1 MQDPETTTVLAAFL
15 QQIRATPESVLLLD
29 YDGTLA
35 PFHVDRSLAYPYH
48 GVVSLLD
55 SIVRCGKTRIII
67 ISGRPI
73 VELRAL
79 LTPLSDLEMWGS
91 HGLER
96 QLSDGSY
103 SRVYVSEEDA
113 ASLQE
118 AEEWVV
124 AAGLLSSAEIK
135 LGGIAIHWR
144 GMPPA
149 EASRVQTRTR
159 DGWTRLAERSGL
171 KLLQFEAGLELRI
184 SHPDKGDAVRDILA
198 SLDTTVPVAFLGDDL
213 TDEDAFQV
221 LRGRGLTVL
230 VRADYRETVAGAWLR
245 PPEELIDFLERWR
258 SNVADSPVPTG
269 WSPRGA

>member
-1 MQDPETTTVLAAFL
+1 LQDRETEIVLAGFL
-15 QQIRATPESVLLLD
+15 RQIKAVQESVLLLD

-35 PFHVDRSLAYPYH
+35 PFHVDRTQAYPYP

-55 SIVRCGKTRIII
+55 RIMQRSKTRVII

-73 VELRAL
+73 VELRSL
-79 LTPLSDLEMWGS
+79 LTPMRDLEMWGL
-91 HGLER
+91 HGLEH

-103 SRVYVSEEDA
+103 SRVQISEENA
-113 ASLQE
+113 ASLMQ

-124 AAGLLSSAEIK
+124 AAGLLPSAEIK

-149 EASRVQTRTR
+149 EARSVQALTW
-159 DGWTRLAERSGL
+159 DGWTPLAERSGL
-171 KLLQFEAGLELRI
+171 KLLQFEAGLELRV
-184 SHPDKGDAVRDILA
+184 SHPDKGDAVRSLLA
-198 SLDTTVPVAFLGDDL
+198 NLDTRAPVAYLGDDL

-230 VRADYRETVAGAWLR
+230 VRADYRETKAEAWLR
-245 PPEELIDFLERWR
+245 PPQELIDFLERWQ
-258 SNVADSPVPTG
+258 SKVSG
-269 WSPRGA
+269 

>member
-1 MQDPETTTVLAAFL
+1 LQGREQTTALAAFL
-15 QQIRATPESVLLLD
+15 QQLGAAPESVLLLD

-55 SIVRCGKTRIII
+55 SIVRCGKTRIVI

-79 LTPLSDLEMWGS
+79 LTPMSDLEMWGS

-103 SRVYVSEEDA
+103 SRVQVSEQDA
-113 ASLQE
+113 ASLRE
-118 AEEWVV
+118 AQEWVV
-124 AAGLLSSAEIK
+124 AAGLLSRAEIK

-144 GMPPA
+144 GMPAA
-149 EASRVQTRTR
+149 EARRVRALTR
-159 DGWTRLAERSGL
+159 DGWTPLAERSGL
-171 KLLQFEAGLELRI
+171 KLLQFEAGLELRV
-184 SHPDKGDAVRDILA
+184 SHPDKGDAIRSILGT
-198 SLDTTVPVAFLGDDL
+198 LDDSVPIAFLGDDI

-221 LRGRGLTVL
+221 LKGWGLTVL
-230 VRADYRETVAGAWLR
+230 VRTDYRETIAEAWLR
-245 PPEELIDFLERWR
+245 PPQELIGFLQRWQ
-258 SNVADSPVPTG
+258 SNVC
-269 WSPRGA
+269 R

>member
-1 MQDPETTTVLAAFL
+1 VLTAFL
-15 QQIRATPESVLLLD
+15 RQIKVAPESMLLLD

-55 SIVRCGKTRIII
+55 SIVRCGKTRVVIV
-67 ISGRPI
+67 SGRPI

-79 LTPLSDLEMWGS
+79 LTPMSDLEMWGS

-103 SRVYVSEEDA
+103 SRVQVSEEDA
-113 ASLQE
+113 ASLKE

-124 AAGLLSSAEIK
+124 ATGLLTCAEIK

-144 GMPPA
+144 GMPPG
-149 EASRVQTRTR
+149 EAGRIQALTQ
-159 DGWTRLAERSGL
+159 DGWKSLAEGSGL
-171 KLLQFEAGLELRI
+171 KLLRFEAGLELRV
-184 SHPDKGDAVRDILA
+184 SHPDKGDAVRTILA
-198 SLDTTVPVAFLGDDL
+198 ALDAKVPIAFLGDDL

-221 LRGRGLTVL
+221 LKERGLTVL
-230 VRADYRETVAGAWLR
+230 VRADYRETMAEAWLR
-245 PPEELIDFLERWR
+245 PPGELIAFLERWR
-258 SNVADSPVPTG
+258 SNVCG
-269 WSPRGA
+269 

>member
-1 MQDPETTTVLAAFL
+1 LQEIETTTVLTAFL
-15 QQIRATPESVLLLD
+15 QQIRAAPESVLLLD

-35 PFHVDRSLAYPYH
+35 PFQVDRSLAYPYR

-55 SIVRCGKTRIII
+55 GIVRCGKTRIII

-91 HGLER
+91 HGLEN

-103 SRVYVSEEDA
+103 SRVEVSEEDA
-113 ASLQE
+113 ASLRE

-135 LGGIAIHWR
+135 QGGIAIHWR
-144 GMPPA
+144 GMPRA
-149 EASRVQTRTR
+149 EAARIQALTQDR
-159 DGWTRLAERSGL
+159 WTALAERSGL
-171 KLLQFEAGLELRI
+171 KLLQFEAGLELRV
-184 SHPDKGDAVRDILA
+184 SHPDKGDAVRTILGT
-198 SLDTTVPVAFLGDDL
+198 LDAKVPIAFLGDDL

-230 VRADYRETVAGAWLR
+230 VRADYRETMAEAWLR
-245 PPEELIDFLERWR
+245 PPKELIDFLGRWR
-258 SNVADSPVPTG
+258 SNVC
-269 WSPRGA
+269 R

>member
-1 MQDPETTTVLAAFL
+1 MQPSETTTELTAFL
-15 QQIRATPESVLLLD
+15 QQIRVAPESVLLLD

-55 SIVRCGKTRIII
+55 SIMRRGKTRVII

-73 VELRAL
+73 VELRTL
-79 LTPLSDLEMWGS
+79 LTPLADLEMWGS

-103 SRVYVSEEDA
+103 NRVQVSEEDA
-113 ASLQE
+113 LSLKE

-124 AAGLLSSAEIK
+124 AAGLLSTAEIK

-144 GMPPA
+144 GLPPA
-149 EASRVQTRTR
+149 EARKIQALAQ
-159 DGWTRLAERSGL
+159 DGWTPLSERSGL
-171 KLLQFEAGLELRI
+171 KLLQFEAGLELRV
-184 SHPDKGDAVRDILA
+184 SHPDKGDAVESILA
-198 SLDTTVPVAFLGDDL
+198 DLHTEVPMAYLGDDL

-221 LRGRGLTVL
+221 LSGRGLPIL
-230 VRADYRETVAGAWLR
+230 VRADYRETIARAWLR
-245 PPEELIDFLERWR
+245 PPKELIAFLEQWQ
-258 SNVADSPVPTG
+258 SDVG
-269 WSPRGA
+269 G

>member
-1 MQDPETTTVLAAFL
+1 LQDIETTTVFAGFL
-15 QQIRATPESVLLLD
+15 QQIRTAPESVLLLD

-55 SIVRCGKTRIII
+55 GIVQCGKTRIII

-79 LTPLSDLEMWGS
+79 LTPMSDLEMWGS

-103 SRVYVSEEDA
+103 SRVQVSEEDA
-113 ASLQE
+113 ASLKE

-124 AAGLLSSAEIK
+124 ATGLLSSAEIK

-144 GMPPA
+144 GMPPV
-149 EASRVQTRTR
+149 EARRIQALTQ
-159 DGWTRLAERSGL
+159 DGWTPLAERSGL
-171 KLLQFEAGLELRI
+171 KLLQFEAGLELRV
-184 SHPDKGDAVRDILA
+184 SHPDKGDAVRTILA
-198 SLDTTVPVAFLGDDL
+198 ALDAKVPIAFLGDDL

-230 VRADYRETVAGAWLR
+230 VRDDYRETMAEAWLR
-245 PPEELIDFLERWR
+245 PPAELIDFLERWR
-258 SNVADSPVPTG
+258 SNVCG
-269 WSPRGA
+269 

>member
-1 MQDPETTTVLAAFL
+1 LQGIEQTTALAAFL
-15 QQIRATPESVLLLD
+15 QQLGAAPESVLLLD

-55 SIVRCGKTRIII
+55 SIVRCGKTRVII

-79 LTPLSDLEMWGS
+79 LTPMSDLEMWGS

-103 SRVYVSEEDA
+103 SLVQVSEQDA
-113 ASLQE
+113 ASLRE
-118 AEEWVV
+118 AEDWVV
-124 AAGLLSSAEIK
+124 AAGLLSRAEIK

-144 GMPPA
+144 GMPAA
-149 EASRVQTRTR
+149 ETRRVQALTR
-159 DGWTRLAERSGL
+159 DGWTPLAERSGL
-171 KLLQFEAGLELRI
+171 KLLQFEAGLELRV
-184 SHPDKGDAVRDILA
+184 SHPDKGDAIRSILGT
-198 SLDTTVPVAFLGDDL
+198 LDDSVPIAFLGDDI

-221 LRGRGLTVL
+221 LKGRGLTVL
-230 VRADYRETVAGAWLR
+230 VRTDYRETIAEAWLR
-245 PPEELIDFLERWR
+245 PPQELIGFLQRWQ
-258 SNVADSPVPTG
+258 SNVCK
-269 WSPRGA
+269 

>member
-1 MQDPETTTVLAAFL
+1 MQRMEKTTVLTAFL
-15 QQIRATPESVLLLD
+15 RQVRTAPESLLLLD

-55 SIVRCGKTRIII
+55 GIVRCGKTRIII

-79 LTPLSDLEMWGS
+79 LTPMSELEMWGS

-103 SRVYVSEEDA
+103 SRVQVSEKDA
-113 ASLQE
+113 AFLKE

-124 AAGLLSSAEIK
+124 DAGLLSRAEIK

-144 GMPPA
+144 GMPAA
-149 EASRVQTRTR
+149 EAMRIQALTQ
-159 DGWTRLAERSGL
+159 DGWAPLAERSAL
-171 KLLQFEAGLELRI
+171 KLLQFEAGLELRV
-184 SHPDKGDAVRDILA
+184 SHPDKGDAIRSILG
-198 SLDTTVPVAFLGDDL
+198 SLDDSVPIAFLGDDI
-213 TDEDAFQV
+213 TDEDAFRV

-230 VRADYRETVAGAWLR
+230 VRTDYRETTAEAWLR
-245 PPEELIDFLERWR
+245 PPTELIDFLEAWR
-258 SNVADSPVPTG
+258 SNVCG
-269 WSPRGA
+269 

>member
-1 MQDPETTTVLAAFL
+1 LQGIETTTVFADFL
-15 QQIRATPESVLLLD
+15 QQIRAAQESMLLLD

-55 SIVRCGKTRIII
+55 GIVRCGKTRIII

-79 LTPLSDLEMWGS
+79 LTPMSDLEMWGS

-103 SRVYVSEEDA
+103 SRVQISEEDA
-113 ASLQE
+113 AFLRE

-124 AAGLLSSAEIK
+124 AAGLLSNAEIK
-135 LGGIAIHWR
+135 HGGIAIHWR

-149 EASRVQTRTR
+149 EARRIQALTQ
-159 DGWTRLAERSGL
+159 DGWTPLAERSGL
-171 KLLQFEAGLELRI
+171 KLLQFEAGLELRV
-184 SHPDKGDAVRDILA
+184 SRPDKGDAVRTILA
-198 SLDTTVPVAFLGDDL
+198 ALNVKVPIAFLGDDL

-221 LRGRGLTVL
+221 LRERGLTVL
-230 VRADYRETVAGAWLR
+230 VRADYRETMAEAWLR
-245 PPEELIDFLERWR
+245 PPGELIDFLERWR
-258 SNVADSPVPTG
+258 SNVCG
-269 WSPRGA
+269 

>member
-1 MQDPETTTVLAAFL
+1 MQSIEKTTVLPAFL
-15 QQIRATPESVLLLD
+15 QQVNAAPESVLLLD

-55 SIVRCGKTRIII
+55 SIMRCGKTRVVI

-73 VELRAL
+73 VELRIL
-79 LTPLSDLEMWGS
+79 LTPMSDLEMWGS

-103 SRVYVSEEDA
+103 SRVQVSEEDA
-113 ASLQE
+113 LSLKE

-124 AAGLLSSAEIK
+124 AAGLLSRAEIK

-149 EASRVQTRTR
+149 EARNLQALTQA
-159 DGWTRLAERSGL
+159 GWKPLAERSGL
-171 KLLQFEAGLELRI
+171 KLLQFEAGLELRV
-184 SHPDKGDAVRDILA
+184 SHPDKGDAVKSILA
-198 SLDTTVPVAFLGDDL
+198 DLDTEVPTAYLGDDL

-221 LRGRGLTVL
+221 LSGRGLPIL
-230 VRADYRETVAGAWLR
+230 VRADYRETIARAWLR
-245 PPEELIDFLERWR
+245 PPKELIAFLEQWQ
-258 SNVADSPVPTG
+258 SEVG
-269 WSPRGA
+269 G

>member
-1 MQDPETTTVLAAFL
+1 LQDIETTTVFAGFL
-15 QQIRATPESVLLLD
+15 QQIRTAPESVLLLD

-55 SIVRCGKTRIII
+55 GIVRCGKTRIII

-79 LTPLSDLEMWGS
+79 LTPMSDLEMWGS

-103 SRVYVSEEDA
+103 SRVQVSEEDA
-113 ASLQE
+113 ASLKE

-124 AAGLLSSAEIK
+124 ATGLLSSAEIK

-144 GMPPA
+144 GMPPV
-149 EASRVQTRTR
+149 EARRIQALTQ
-159 DGWTRLAERSGL
+159 DGWTPLAERSGL
-171 KLLQFEAGLELRI
+171 KLLQFEAGLELRV
-184 SHPDKGDAVRDILA
+184 SHPDKGDAVRTILA
-198 SLDTTVPVAFLGDDL
+198 ALDAKVPIAFLGDDL

-230 VRADYRETVAGAWLR
+230 VRDDYRETMAEAWLR
-245 PPEELIDFLERWR
+245 PPAELIDFLERWR
-258 SNVADSPVPTG
+258 SNVCG
-269 WSPRGA
+269 